1 MNDHQ
6 RNEIRELMMQYS
18 SGDGLHLTSV
28 PSMSFYRMSAIYKAT
43 PVTYN
48 PSICFIVQGE
58 KQLML
63 SGEKY
68 TYREG
73 EFLAVSLDL
82 PFLGQVTCATATNPY
97 LCLKVDIDPHLLRDL
112 IFRSKKTVEKTGTK
126 RALFVGAIDET
137 LGDCLVRLARLV
149 KTPEDVAIVS
159 PLIYT
164 EIFYRLLNSE
174 HGNAIAQVGVA
185 GSHIQRI
192 SVAIEAMKKNLDK
205 TMPVETMAE
214 FANMSPSSFFM
225 QFKKATA
232 MSPLQYHKTLR
243 LQEARR
249 QMLVDNA
256 NAETAALR
264 VGYQSTSQFSREYS
278 RMFGRSPKR
287 DTQIMTAVG

>member
-6 RNEIRELMMQYS
+6 RNEIRELMMQTS
-18 SGDGLHLTSV
+18 SGDGLHPTTV
-28 PSMSFYRMSAIYKAT
+28 PFMSFYRMSAIHKAT
-43 PVTYN
+43 PVVYSR
-48 PSICFIVQGE
+48 SICFIIQGE

-63 SGEKY
+63 SGENY
-68 TYREG
+68 TYRER
-73 EFLAVSLDL
+73 EYLAVSLDL
-82 PFLGQVTCATATNPY
+82 PFLGQVTCATAADPY
-97 LCLKVDIDPHLLRDL
+97 LCLKVEIDPHLLRDL
-112 IFRSKKTVEKTGTK
+112 IFRSKKNVEKTDSK
-126 RALFVGAIDET
+126 RALFVGATDDT
-137 LGDCLVRLARLV
+137 LGDCLVRLARLI
-149 KTPEDVAIVS
+149 KTPHDIPIVS
-159 PLIYT
+159 PLICT

-174 HGNAIAQVGVA
+174 HGNAIAQVGVV
-185 GSHIQRI
+185 GSNIQRI
-192 SVAIEAMKKNLDK
+192 SIAIEAMKKNLDK
-205 TMPVETMAE
+205 TLQVEAMAE
-214 FANMSPSSFFM
+214 FANMSPSSFYM

-232 MSPLQYHKTLR
+232 MSPLQYHKALR